1 MKKSINIKKNK
12 IGYYNFKKI
21 PHLDKLEKY
30 YKEKYFSKNISY
42 KDKLLSSEKLYLKVH
57 ALITVPND
65 FSFLQKTTN
74 KVVKKNRCSINH

>member
-30 YKEKYFSKNISY
+30 YK
-42 KDKLLSSEKLYLKVH
+42 
-57 ALITVPND
+57 
-65 FSFLQKTTN
+65 
-74 KVVKKNRCSINH
+74 